1 MMDEEAKRQMCLSLG
16 ISPEELSL
24 DPTAK
29 DLHSGDQIKLLSM
42 KEGSKSTITQDTV
55 KKSLIGSKNTSYNS
69 PTMSIRTPDHRQRG
83 SSLDFS

>member
-1 MMDEEAKRQMCLSLG
+1 MMNEEAKRQMCLSLG

-55 KKSLIGSKNTSYNS
+55 KRSLIGSKNTSYNS

>member
-42 KEGSKSTITQDTV
+42 KEGSKSTITQDTIM
-55 KKSLIGSKNTSYNS
+55 KSLIGSKNTNS

-83 SSLDFS
+83 SSLDYS